1 MSDPKNSSPAKN
13 TAVFTP
19 GNTPNPPAV
28 PGAGQPS
35 TPGGTPWV
43 PNGTPTGVEAPGFF
57 AIFFD
62 LVKAY
67 VANGHLS
74 SQGIVDDQI
83 LDLAASLARRIQ
95 KRYPQG
101 RVDQSGTAP
110 VK

>member
-1 MSDPKNSSPAKN
+1 M
-13 TAVFTP
+13 TP
-19 GNTPNPPAV
+19 TNTPNPPAL
-28 PGAGQPS
+28 PGEGIPA

-43 PNGTPTGVEAPGFF
+43 PNGTPTGTPGPTGGPSTGVELPGFYPLF
-57 AIFFD
+57 VD

-83 LDLAASLARRIQ
+83 LDLAANLARRILA
-95 KRYPQG
+95 RYPQ
-101 RVDQSGTAP
+101 V

>member
-1 MSDPKNSSPAKN
+1 MCIRDRGRWGQHPSPPSNAPLTSRPSVKPKQPNNFSNMSEKNTSPAPAKN

-19 GNTPNPPAV
+19 GNTPGTTPAV

-62 LVKAY
+62 PVSY
-67 VANGHLS
+67 THL
-74 SQGIVDDQI
+74 
-83 LDLAASLARRIQ
+83 R
-95 KRYPQG
+95 
-101 RVDQSGTAP
+101 
-110 VK
+110 